1 MATRYMYI
9 GTAKCAENLTPL
21 RPFVP
26 ELHVWA
32 LKSRRLDHQSFRRI
46 LVLRTQHSAHTST
59 LDTGTIPWAKRSSIV
74 RLLGSMV
81 GERLILQLS
90 QLLLTWHFLR
100 RRFAPPLARLEISQQ
115 DRTIQK
121 CILQPHSTQQ
131 TVRSQQP

>member
-1 MATRYMYI
+1 MYV

-26 ELHVWA
+26 ELWA
-32 LKSRRLDHQSFRRI
+32 LKSRRPHHQSFGRI

-59 LDTGTIPWAKRSSIV
+59 SDTGTIPWAKRSCIL
-74 RLLGSMV
+74 RLLGSIV
-81 GERLILQLS
+81 GERLIPQLVISQRALS

-100 RRFAPPLARLEISQQ
+100 RQFAPPLSRLEMPQQ

-121 CILQPHSTQQ
+121 CIL
-131 TVRSQQP
+131 